1 MFFTSKVKSNSEA
14 SRERRINQLREKLVK
29 LQRSVRELQDE
40 YIDIT
45 ERDSMYLLEAA
56 LSIINKKGAE
66 LEKEMYV
73 TACLIKAYVDNG
85 VTYSDKQ
92 MQGEFKRQFNEFK
105 EYGDI
110 LSISLTI
117 EEQLKDMQR

>member
-29 LQRSVRELQDE
+29 LQRSVRELRDE

-45 ERDSMYLLEAA
+45 ERDSIYLLEAA

-73 TACLIKAYVDNG
+73 TACLIKAYVAGDLAY
-85 VTYSDKQ
+85 TDKQ
-92 MQGEFKRQFNEFK
+92 MQREFKRQFNEFK